1 MEYSHSAVNV
11 LCPGADKQ
19 NVDISDNTDNDEMYK
34 SLLNITVS
42 GEQSNAL

>member
-1 MEYSHSAVNV
+1 MRYSHSAVYV
-11 LCPGADKQ
+11 LCPGTDKQ